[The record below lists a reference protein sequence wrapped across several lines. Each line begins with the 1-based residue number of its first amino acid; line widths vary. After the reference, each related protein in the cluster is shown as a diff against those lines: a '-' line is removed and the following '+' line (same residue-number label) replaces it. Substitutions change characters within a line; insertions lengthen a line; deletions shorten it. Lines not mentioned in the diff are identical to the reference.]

1 MVRIAWR
8 PVRVDLRLPGTRRAY
23 AHKVAKRIAPRTAAS
38 KGSAIAC
45 RVRPA
50 ALHGVLVA
58 LAAVVSLPPF
68 AVALHPRA
76 GASICGFRVMDRGR
90 PPLAASPSRGM
101 EDVVEDPARPCA
113 RGVLAEIVAVV
124 AIALLALACAIRARQ
139 MRATPRAQSRCA
151 GVGGPTQG
159 RRPNLGRGKRRRVEW
174 PAAAA
179 RWVRFLNVAA
189 SRHGNEFAFRVRIIP
204 WDALARVAV

>member
-1 MVRIAWR
+1 MHSVRWLGA
-8 PVRVDLRLPGTRRAY
+8 VDLCLLDYLRAGRHGAHRLAAAPGTRRAY
-23 AHKVAKRIAPRTAAS
+23 APKVAKRIAPRTAAS

-58 LAAVVSLPPF
+58 LVAVVSLPPF

-76 GASICGFRVMDRGR
+76 RASICGFRVIDRGR

-124 AIALLALACAIRARQ
+124 AIALLALACAIRAR
-139 MRATPRAQSRCA
+139 PS
-151 GVGGPTQG
+151 
-159 RRPNLGRGKRRRVEW
+159 
-174 PAAAA
+174 
-179 RWVRFLNVAA
+179 
-189 SRHGNEFAFRVRIIP
+189 
-204 WDALARVAV
+204 